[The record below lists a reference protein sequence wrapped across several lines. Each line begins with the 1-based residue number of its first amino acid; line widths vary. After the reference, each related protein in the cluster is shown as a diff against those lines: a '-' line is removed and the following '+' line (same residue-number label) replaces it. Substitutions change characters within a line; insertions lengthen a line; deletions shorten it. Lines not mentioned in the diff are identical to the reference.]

1 MNVKNRLLLA
11 CAALA
16 AGEFAASQ
24 APTLAEAWPAAAL
37 AAILAAAFGHALAVR
52 GWPLAALALA
62 GAALFLFAARD
73 GERVFRERPWLREAR
88 PRRAAA
94 SALPALDP
102 TRRDFSRRA
111 ALGIE
116 TDRETVSLNRAILLG
131 ERANLPAGLRRTFVE
146 SGTIHVFAISG
157 LHVMAVA
164 RVLTTALQLLFVPR
178 RLVGA
183 AAVPIL
189 WWYVALIGFPPS
201 AVRAAV
207 MATLSCLAPLFRR
220 RPDGV
225 VAWSL
230 TFLGVHLA
238 RPAMIANV
246 GCALSFAVM
255 LAILVACDR
264 LRDSPEG
271 LKKTL
276 AVTVVAW
283 AAGVPIAAHVFGRVT
298 PGGILANLAL
308 IPAAVVTVY
317 SGACGILASFA
328 SETLAA
334 HLNALAALFTKAMVV
349 ISDGVSR
356 LPGANV
362 EVARW
367 PVPVCAEW
375 YAALGLA
382 WLLHRLVTRRKSAWP
397 PGKAEGGGS
406 MV

>member
-1 MNVKNRLLLA
+1 MNVQNRLLLA

-16 AGEFAASQ
+16 AGEFAASRV
-24 APTLAEAWPAAAL
+24 PTLSEAWPAVAL
-37 AAILAAAFGHALAVR
+37 LALLVTVFGYACAVR
-52 GWPLAALALA
+52 GWLIVTLALT
-62 GAALFLFAARD
+62 GAALFFVAALD
-73 GERVFRERPWLREAR
+73 GERDFRERPWMREAR
-88 PRRAAA
+88 PRRASA
-94 SALPALDP
+94 SVVPALDS

-116 TDRETVSLNRAILLG
+116 TDGEIVRLNRAILLG
-131 ERANLPAGLRRTFVE
+131 ERANLPAHLRRTFVE

-157 LHVMAVA
+157 LHVMAVV
-164 RVLTTALQLLFVPR
+164 RVLMIVLRVLWVPR
-178 RLVGA
+178 RFVGT

-189 WWYVALIGFPPS
+189 WGYVALIGFPPS

-207 MATLSCLAPLFRR
+207 MASLTCLAPLVRR

-230 TFLGVHLA
+230 TFLGVYLV
-238 RPAMIANV
+238 RPAMIADV
-246 GCALSFAVM
+246 GCGLSFAVM

-264 LRDSPEG
+264 LRDCPEG

-308 IPAAVVTVY
+308 IPAAGVTVY
-317 SGACGILASFA
+317 AGACGILASFV
-328 SETLAA
+328 SEPLAA
-334 HLNALAALFTKAMVV
+334 HLNALAALFTKAMVAL
-349 ISDGVSR
+349 SDGVSR

-362 EVARW
+362 EVVNW
-367 PVPVCAEW
+367 SVLLCAEW
-375 YAALGLA
+375 YAALGLV
-382 WLLHRLVTRRKSAWP
+382 WLLHRLVKSR
-397 PGKAEGGGS
+397 
-406 MV
+406 V